1 MVNDHKQ
8 WNCLNLGLKQF
19 SVNLGLKIWTGNG
32 LHICSIYTAA
42 DIQLITFLQLYV
54 SVEQIVVS

>member
-1 MVNDHKQ
+1 MKLLEPWFECFFSEPWFEN
-8 WNCLNLGLKQF
+8 LNWGLR
-19 SVNLGLKIWTGNG
+19 NG
-32 LHICSIYTAA
+32 LHICSIYTTA